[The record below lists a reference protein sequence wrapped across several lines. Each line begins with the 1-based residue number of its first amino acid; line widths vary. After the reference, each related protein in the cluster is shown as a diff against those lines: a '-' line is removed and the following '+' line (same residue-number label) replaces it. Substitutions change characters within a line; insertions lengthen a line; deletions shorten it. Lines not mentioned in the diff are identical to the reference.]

1 MCDPKNKYRMLQMM
15 RSAKGDSC
23 EDAFE
28 SMENLM
34 CAEISPHIVFSEVW
48 WVETKEQNP

>member
-28 SMENLM
+28 SMV
-34 CAEISPHIVFSEVW
+34 IW